1 MTELVVLG
9 LKLLFLALLW
19 LFVLFA
25 VNAIRTDLFGRRV
38 PASAVLGTGARPPP
52 PPRPPGPT
60 LGTGARPAPAP
71 GPLATPATAAAPPPG
86 RRPSP
91 TQLRIT
97 AGAQAGL
104 TLPLGDRLLIGRTS
118 DANLVLDDQYM
129 SMRHAQ
135 IVRTA
140 SGFVVEDLGST
151 NGTYLNNVRL
161 TAPAPLTEAD
171 TLRIGRTTIT
181 LDS

>member
-25 VNAIRTDLFGRRV
+25 VNVIRTDLFGRRV
-38 PASAVLGTGARPPP
+38 PAAAIAGTADR
-52 PPRPPGPT
+52 
-60 LGTGARPAPAP
+60 APAAP
-71 GPLATPATAAAPPPG
+71 QPPAG
-86 RRPSP
+86 RRP
-91 TQLRIT
+91 TAGQLRVT
-97 AGAQAGL
+97 SGPQAGL
-104 TLPLGDRLLIGRTS
+104 ALPLGDRLLIGRTADS
-118 DANLVLDDQYM
+118 NLVLDDQFM
-129 SMRHAQ
+129 STRHAQ

-161 TAPAPLTEAD
+161 TAPAPLTGAD
-171 TLRIGRTTIT
+171 TLRIGRTTMS
-181 LDS
+181 LDA